1 MQANLKPLP
10 KLPALSPVAAVQEM
24 EEPVQKAHQQP
35 LAALDENKEKEKL
48 PSVANQSAQG
58 VSPAVITTL
67 LLIPLVVV
75 IAIGVFIRWRKG
87 RMYSGNCGICP

>member
-10 KLPALSPVAAVQEM
+10 KLPALSPVAAVQKM
-24 EEPVQKAHQQP
+24 EDPVQKPHQQP
-35 LAALDENKEKEKL
+35 LAAPEEKEKL